1 MVNKDTDQDG
11 ESDQRPE
18 LPPVKGERG
27 KNKAETVRRKHDE
40 SDHEPKWDS
49 TPRKNGRLSANR
61 KVTLTLILLSS
72 IWPFYVQYKSK

>member
-40 SDHEPKWDS
+40 SDHEPK
-49 TPRKNGRLSANR
+49 
-61 KVTLTLILLSS
+61 
-72 IWPFYVQYKSK
+72 